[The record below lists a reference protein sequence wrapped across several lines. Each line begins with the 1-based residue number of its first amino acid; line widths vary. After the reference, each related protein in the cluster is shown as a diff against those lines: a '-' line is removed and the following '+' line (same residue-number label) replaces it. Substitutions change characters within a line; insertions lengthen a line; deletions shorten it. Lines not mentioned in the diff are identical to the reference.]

1 MATDTFMI
9 FQFITTSTIQ
19 SGQLRTFDSVNSVR
33 SVLEYIKGG
42 PQNRA
47 LFDLYFN
54 MLELGDFCDSNAFG
68 SGIYGFVVQ

>member
-33 SVLEYIKGG
+33 SVLEHIKGG

-47 LFDLYFN
+47 RFDLYFD

-68 SGIYGFVVQ
+68 SRI